1 MRASRR
7 NFLGKLLAAPLFT
20 MPWANGFQ
28 VFNSV
33 STGFIGD
40 EFIGNEDLKARLAA
54 DPLRPQCHLLPA
66 KNWMND
72 PNGPIFWK
80 GMYHMFFQY
89 NPNAA
94 VWGDMHWAHAIS
106 PDMIH
111 WRHLPIALAP
121 TPGGA
126 DAEGC
131 FTGSAV
137 DDHGTATFIYTGVK
151 SSGAERATLRDGKQ
165 SLREVQ
171 CLATSN
177 DPQLRTWTKW
187 RTPIIEPP
195 PDPLLMGFRDPFLWR
210 DRDIWFLGV
219 GSGIRKQGGR
229 VLLYRSR
236 DLRQWE
242 YLHPLA
248 SGKWTE
254 KENINPVDSGEM
266 WECPDFFELG
276 SKHVLLYSTAGKVI
290 WQTGELDPK
299 ELVFHSQRSGQ
310 LDHGAYYAQKTQLDA
325 KGNRVLWG
333 WIPET
338 RPEAEFS
345 AAGWAGCMALP
356 RVLTLNGQGD
366 LEMSIAPVAQSLRAR
381 DFTFPTSGSSSAER
395 AHALRSVEIA
405 NLAGEF
411 TWKTGS
417 EPFSF
422 AIADATGPWWSL
434 RLARSGSTVTLLVND
449 KSIEFVPQ
457 SSDELKFHL
466 LLDASLAEFFC
477 DDLHVL
483 TSRIYRKPS
492 GPRRLQVT
500 DSDLSS
506 LREFRAWQLR
516 PISADRLTS

>member
-1 MRASRR
+1 MCTPRR
-7 NFLGKLLAAPLFT
+7 NFLGKLLAVPLFSVPPVT
-20 MPWANGFQ
+20 AFE
-28 VFNSV
+28 VFNFAG
-33 STGFIGD
+33 TGLT
-40 EFIGNEDLKARLAA
+40 GNHDLRARLAA

-72 PNGPIFWK
+72 PNGPIFWN
-80 GMYHMFFQY
+80 GLYHMFFQY

-94 VWGDMHWAHAIS
+94 VWGDMHWGHAVS
-106 PDMIH
+106 LDMIH

-121 TPGGA
+121 TPGWV
-126 DAEGC
+126 DAQGC

-151 SSGAERATLRDGKQ
+151 SSSAQSATLRDGKQ
-165 SLREVQ
+165 NLREVQ
-171 CLATSN
+171 CLATSD

-187 RTPIIEPP
+187 RTAIIEPP

-210 DRDIWFLGV
+210 DRDLWYLGV

-236 DLRQWE
+236 DLRRWE

-248 SGKWTE
+248 SGQWTE

-276 SKHVLLYSTAGKVI
+276 SKHVLLYSTAGRVI
-290 WQTGELDPK
+290 WETGELDPK
-299 ELVFHSQRSGQ
+299 ELLFHSQRSGL

-325 KGNRVLWG
+325 KGNRILWG

-356 RVLTLNGQGD
+356 RVLILNARGD
-366 LEMSIAPVAQSLRAR
+366 LEMRVAPVAQSLREKE
-381 DFTFPTSGSSSAER
+381 FTFPSPSFPPAER
-395 AHALRSVEIA
+395 ANALRSVEISS
-405 NLAGEF
+405 LAAELF
-411 TWKTGS
+411 WKTGS
-417 EPFSF
+417 EPWSF
-422 AIADATGPWWSL
+422 TIADAAGPWWSL
-434 RLARSGSTVTLLVND
+434 RIRHDGAKVTLLVND
-449 KSIEFVPQ
+449 KSIEFLTP

-466 LLDASLAEFFC
+466 LLDASVAEFFC
-477 DDLHVL
+477 DDRQVL

-492 GPRRLQVT
+492 GALRLQVT
-500 DSDLSS
+500 ESDLRS
-506 LREFRAWQLR
+506 LREFRGWQLR
-516 PISADRLTS
+516 PISADRLTN

>member
-1 MRASRR
+1 
-7 NFLGKLLAAPLFT
+7 
-20 MPWANGFQ
+20 
-28 VFNSV
+28 
-33 STGFIGD
+33 
-40 EFIGNEDLKARLAA
+40 
-54 DPLRPQCHLLPA
+54 
-66 KNWMND
+66 
-72 PNGPIFWK
+72 
-80 GMYHMFFQY
+80 
-89 NPNAA
+89 
-94 VWGDMHWAHAIS
+94 
-106 PDMIH
+106 
-111 WRHLPIALAP
+111 
-121 TPGGA
+121 
-126 DAEGC
+126 
-131 FTGSAV
+131 
-137 DDHGTATFIYTGVK
+137 
-151 SSGAERATLRDGKQ
+151 
-165 SLREVQ
+165 
-171 CLATSN
+171 
-177 DPQLRTWTKW
+177 
-187 RTPIIEPP
+187 
-195 PDPLLMGFRDPFLWR
+195 LWR

-219 GSGIRKQGGR
+219 GSGTRKQGGR

-276 SKHVLLYSTAGKVI
+276 SKHALLYSTAGKVI
-290 WQTGELDPK
+290 WQIGELDPK

-366 LEMSIAPVAQSLRAR
+366 LEMSIAPVAQSLRAGE
-381 DFTFPTSGSSSAER
+381 FTFPTSGSSSAAR
-395 AHALRSVEIA
+395 AHAVRSVEIA

-422 AIADATGPWWSL
+422 TIADATGPWWSL
-434 RLARSGSTVTLLVND
+434 RIARSGSTVTLLAND
-449 KSIEFVPQ
+449 KSIAFVPQ

-466 LLDASLAEFFC
+466 LLDASVAEFFC

-492 GPRRLQVT
+492 GPHRLQVT
-500 DSDLSS
+500 DSDFSS